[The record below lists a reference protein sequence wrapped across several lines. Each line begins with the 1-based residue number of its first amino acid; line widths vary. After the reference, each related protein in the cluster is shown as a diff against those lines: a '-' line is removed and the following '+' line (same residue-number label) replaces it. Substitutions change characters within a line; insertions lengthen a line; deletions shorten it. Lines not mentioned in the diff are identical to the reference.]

1 MIKKSNVL
9 VASAIVV
16 VAGVSGC
23 SGKYAAERDGKDLG
37 QAVCDL
43 WDADSEEEVQ
53 SARADI
59 AEQLSDMGSKYSMY
73 TAEDRADVEENLADL
88 AEHVA
93 QGQEELARQ
102 DLAVIQR
109 SVGNIADDS
118 SETQSAIWDGVR
130 EGLDDCTQ

>member
-1 MIKKSNVL
+1 MTKKSIVMLVGALVL
-9 VASAIVV
+9 VA
-16 VAGVSGC
+16 GMSGC
-23 SGKYAAERDGKDLG
+23 AKKYAAESDGKDLG

-43 WDADSEEEVQ
+43 RGADNKEDAQKTLDK
-53 SARADI
+53 I
-59 AEQLSDMGSKYSMY
+59 NEQLSDMGSKYSLY
-73 TAEDRADVEENLADL
+73 TAEDRADVEENLNDL

-93 QGQEELARQ
+93 QGNDELAQQ

-118 SETQSAIWDGVR
+118 SETQQAIWDGVR